1 LNGLAAHRVAIAAK
15 MPQLRGNP
23 NRAAAA
29 LRPCQP
35 YGSNRFPRDGAV
47 GTGNA
52 GHRDCHLRS
61 RALEGARRHR
71 SNDGFAYCTAL
82 FEQSSRHA
90 QPAHLGIIAV
100 RDKSLDKPLRAAGNI
115 GEGLCNPT
123 SGAGFRGRHDPAR
136 ILQAPA
142 DSRGKMFELRIGVR
156 HDHESTSLEL
166 RMDIATPE
174 HTPMMQ
180 QYLRIKAQ
188 HPDVL
193 LFYRMGDFYEMFYDD
208 ARRAA
213 ELLDIAL
220 TQRGASAGAPIP
232 MAGVPAVTLDS
243 YLAKL
248 VRKGE
253 SVAICEQRG
262 DPGKAK
268 GPMEREVVRIVT
280 PGTITDEA
288 LLEERRDNV
297 LASVCAGDGRYGLA
311 WLELSAGRF
320 SVMELES
327 LAALEAEVERLQPKE
342 ILAPDGAQPALA
354 RSLSAADRPWRAR
367 APWQFD
373 IDSATHALTEQFR
386 TRDLAGFGCADKPQ
400 AIAAAGALL
409 SFVRE
414 TQKSALPHL
423 LSITTEERD
432 AALIMDPAT
441 RRNLE
446 LDESLA
452 GTQELTL
459 AGVFDRTST
468 PMGGRLLRRWLH
480 RPLRDRDIL
489 RSRYH
494 AVATLI
500 EQAHYGEFAEPL
512 RAIGDLERILA
523 RIALRSARP
532 RDLAQ
537 LRGALAALPALKQ
550 ALVTVAEASLLL
562 KLAAEIGDHRQE
574 HDLLRRSIIDSP
586 PHYLRDGGVIAEGYD
601 AELDELRALGS
612 NTEQFLLDLEQ
623 RERERSG
630 LSSLKLGFNRVQGF
644 YIEVNRSQADRVP
657 PEYLRRQ
664 TVKSA
669 ERFITPELKSFE
681 DKVLGARDRALAREK
696 SLYEEVLDRLS
707 AMLPSLQSTAT
718 AVAQIDVLAC
728 FAERAAALDCAQP
741 ELTAEPTLLIE
752 GGRHPVVERAGR
764 EPFIPNDVRFDQSRR
779 MLIIT
784 GPNMGG
790 KSTYMRQTALI
801 VVLAHIG
808 CFVPARRAVLGP
820 IDRIF
825 TRIGASDDLA
835 GGRST
840 FMLEMTETAN
850 ILNNATAESLVLMD
864 EVGRGTSTFDGL
876 SLAWACAAFIASKIR
891 AFTLFATHYFEL
903 TSLASE
909 APGVVNV
916 HVEAVEHGDRLV
928 FLHSVKEGPANQSYG
943 LQVAALAGIPK
954 SVTAQARRYLTELER
969 ERDALRKHNSPQA
982 ELPIFTPAAAPM
994 VSAALTALRAADP
1007 DTLSPRAALDLLFRL
1022 KSLDRDQS

>member
-1 LNGLAAHRVAIAAK
+1 
-15 MPQLRGNP
+15 M
-23 NRAAAA
+23 
-29 LRPCQP
+29 
-35 YGSNRFPRDGAV
+35 
-47 GTGNA
+47 
-52 GHRDCHLRS
+52 
-61 RALEGARRHR
+61 
-71 SNDGFAYCTAL
+71 TA
-82 FEQSSRHA
+82 
-90 QPAHLGIIAV
+90 
-100 RDKSLDKPLRAAGNI
+100 D
-115 GEGLCNPT
+115 
-123 SGAGFRGRHDPAR
+123 
-136 ILQAPA
+136 
-142 DSRGKMFELRIGVR
+142 
-156 HDHESTSLEL
+156 
-166 RMDIATPE
+166 

-193 LFYRMGDFYEMFYDD
+193 LFYRMGDFYEMFYED
-208 ARRAA
+208 ARRAS

-248 VRKGE
+248 VRKGQ

-262 DPGKAK
+262 DPGKTK
-268 GPMEREVVRIVT
+268 GPMDREVVRIVT
-280 PGTITDEA
+280 PGTVTDEA

-297 LASVCAGDGRYGLA
+297 LASVYGQAGRYGLA
-311 WLELSAGRF
+311 WLDLSAGRF
-320 SVMELES
+320 SVMELAS
-327 LAALEAEVERLQPKE
+327 LASLEAEVERLRPAE
-342 ILAPDGAQPALA
+342 ILAPDGAQPELT
-354 RSLSAADRPWRAR
+354 RSSAAEDRPWRTR
-367 APWQFD
+367 APWHFD
-373 IDSATHALTEQFR
+373 IDSATRALTEQFR
-386 TRDLAGFGCADKPQ
+386 TRDLAGYGCADKPL

-409 SFVRE
+409 AYVRE

-446 LDESLA
+446 LDESISGSA
-452 GTQELTL
+452 DLTL
-459 AGVFDRTST
+459 AGVFDRTAT
-468 PMGGRLLRRWLH
+468 AMGGRLLRRWLH
-480 RPLRDRDIL
+480 RPLRDHGVL
-489 RSRYH
+489 RARYH
-494 AVATLI
+494 AVATLMDQQHAQI
-500 EQAHYGEFAEPL
+500 AETL

-537 LRGALAALPALKQ
+537 LRGALGALPPLR
-550 ALVTVAEASLLL
+550 LIVAAAPSPLLQQLSADLSEHRDEHALL
-562 KLAAEIGDHRQE
+562 KRAIVEA
-574 HDLLRRSIIDSP
+574 P

-601 AELDELRALGS
+601 AELDELRALGT
-612 NTEQFLLDLEQ
+612 NTERFLVELEQ

-644 YIEVNRSQADRVP
+644 FIEVNRSQADRVP
-657 PEYLRRQ
+657 ADYLRRQ

-681 DKVLGARDRALAREK
+681 DKVLGARDRAQAREK
-696 SLYEEVLDRLS
+696 ALYDGLLDQLC
-707 AMLPSLQSTAT
+707 ATLPALQAT
-718 AVAQIDVLAC
+718 TSAVAQIDVLSC
-728 FAERAAALDCAQP
+728 FAERAAALQCAQP
-741 ELTAEPTLLIE
+741 ELVDEPMLDID

-764 EPFIPNDVRFDQSRR
+764 EPFIPNDLRLDDSRR

-801 VVLAHIG
+801 VILAHIG

-820 IDRIF
+820 MDRIF

-850 ILNNATAESLVLMD
+850 ILNNATDKSLVLMD

-876 SLAWACAAFIASKIR
+876 SLAWACAAFIAAKIR

-903 TSLASE
+903 TSLAGE
-909 APGVVNV
+909 APGVANV

-969 ERDALRKHNSPQA
+969 ERDALRSHNSPQA
-982 ELPIFTPAAAPM
+982 ELPLFQPSAPASPAQ
-994 VSAALTALRAADP
+994 SAALTALRAADP
-1007 DTLSPRAALDLLFRL
+1007 NTLSPRDALDLLFRL
-1022 KSLDRDQS
+1022 KNLDRDEHH

>member
-1 LNGLAAHRVAIAAK
+1 
-15 MPQLRGNP
+15 
-23 NRAAAA
+23 
-29 LRPCQP
+29 
-35 YGSNRFPRDGAV
+35 
-47 GTGNA
+47 
-52 GHRDCHLRS
+52 
-61 RALEGARRHR
+61 
-71 SNDGFAYCTAL
+71 
-82 FEQSSRHA
+82 
-90 QPAHLGIIAV
+90 
-100 RDKSLDKPLRAAGNI
+100 
-115 GEGLCNPT
+115 
-123 SGAGFRGRHDPAR
+123 
-136 ILQAPA
+136 
-142 DSRGKMFELRIGVR
+142 
-156 HDHESTSLEL
+156 
-166 RMDIATPE
+166 
-174 HTPMMQ
+174 MMQ

-213 ELLDIAL
+213 QLLDIAL

-232 MAGVPAVTLDS
+232 MAGVPAVTLDA

-262 DPGKAK
+262 EPGKTK

-280 PGTITDEA
+280 PGTLTDEA
-288 LLEERRDNV
+288 LLEERRDNL
-297 LASVCAGDGRYGLA
+297 LASVYGAGGRFGLA
-311 WLELSAGRF
+311 WLDLSAGRF
-320 SVMELES
+320 SVMELGGIP
-327 LAALEAEVERLQPKE
+327 ALEAEIERLRPAE
-342 ILAPDGAQPALA
+342 LLAPDGGQPDLTPSSALKE
-354 RSLSAADRPWRAR
+354 RPWRLR
-367 APWQFD
+367 APWHFD
-373 IDSATHALTEQFR
+373 TESATRALTEQFH
-386 TRDLAGFGCADKPQ
+386 TRDLAGFGCADKPLG
-400 AIAAAGALL
+400 IAAAGALL
-409 SFVRE
+409 AYVRE

-452 GTQELTL
+452 GKPELTL
-459 AGVFDRTST
+459 AGVFDRTAT
-468 PMGGRLLRRWLH
+468 AMGGRMLRRWLH
-480 RPLRDRDIL
+480 RPLRDRETL
-489 RSRYH
+489 RARYQ
-494 AVATLI
+494 AVATLMDSA
-500 EQAHYGEFAEPL
+500 QHATVAEPL
-512 RAIGDLERILA
+512 KAIGDLERIIA

-532 RDLAQ
+532 RDLTQ
-537 LRGALAALPALKQ
+537 LRAALAVLPQLHQSLGAAPSPLLQRLIAELAYHNDNHRADHALLTKAI
-550 ALVTVAEASLLL
+550 V
-562 KLAAEIGDHRQE
+562 
-574 HDLLRRSIIDSP
+574 DSP
-586 PHYLRDGGVIAEGYD
+586 PHYLRDGGVIAAGYD
-601 AELDELRALGS
+601 AELDELRLLGS
-612 NTEQFLLDLEQ
+612 NTEQFLLELEQ

-644 YIEVNRSQADRVP
+644 FIEVSRSQADKVP
-657 PEYLRRQ
+657 PDYLRRQ

-696 SLYEEVLDRLS
+696 ALYEALLDHLTARLP
-707 AMLPSLQSTAT
+707 ALQSTT
-718 AVAQIDVLAC
+718 AAIAEIDVLAC

-741 ELTAEPTLLIE
+741 ELTDEPMLLIE

-764 EPFIPNDVRFDQSRR
+764 EPFVPNDLRFDDSRR

-790 KSTYMRQTALI
+790 KSSYLRQTALI
-801 VVLAHIG
+801 VILAHIG
-808 CFVPARRAVLGP
+808 CYVPARRVVLGP
-820 IDRIF
+820 MDRIF

-850 ILNNATAESLVLMD
+850 ILNNATAQSLVLMD

-876 SLAWACAAFIASKIR
+876 SLAWACAAFIANKIR

-916 HVEAVEHGDRLV
+916 HVEAVEHGDTLV

-954 SVTAQARRYLTELER
+954 SVTTQARRYLNELER
-969 ERDALRKHNSPQA
+969 ERDALRTSTSPQG
-982 ELPIFTPAAAPM
+982 ELPLFSPAPRSAPPQSAPPQ
-994 VSAALTALRAADP
+994 SAALEALRALDP
-1007 DTLSPRAALDLLFRL
+1007 NALSPREALDLLFRL
-1022 KSLDRDQS
+1022 QQLDRGA